1 MLTGRGVLEEKGC
14 GMGWMRYPTSQEF
27 HDLANVTQAMIW
39 KGVAAVSRARIDIAQ
54 TRLLREE
61 TRELRLQAQE
71 ARTRSEAHDVRAAYS
86 AERAHLAAEWVAR
99 VAARPRL
106 PA

>member
-1 MLTGRGVLEEKGC
+1 MTGRGVLEEKGC
-14 GMGWMRYPTSQEF
+14 GMGSQEF

-39 KGVAAVSRARIDIAQ
+39 KGVAAVTRARIDIAK
-54 TRLLREE
+54 THLLREE
-61 TRELRLQAQE
+61 TRELRLRAQD
-71 ARTRSEAHDVRAAYS
+71 ARARADAHAVRAAYS
-86 AERAHLAAEWVAR
+86 AERALLAAEWVAR

>member
-14 GMGWMRYPTSQEF
+14 GMGSQEF

-39 KGVAAVSRARIDIAQ
+39 KGVAAVTRARIDIAQ
-54 TRLLREE
+54 THLLREE
-61 TRELRLQAQE
+61 TRELRLRAQE
-71 ARTRSEAHDVRAAYS
+71 ARTRSEAYAVRAAVA